1 VVAVPRGGQEQ
12 NGVPSSGPSWADE
25 RVRRSM
31 INDEIAAQK
40 AVAAAFPVGTVVRR
54 EGTHVNA
61 ALRRAA

>member
-1 VVAVPRGGQEQ
+1 
-12 NGVPSSGPSWADE
+12 VPSSGPGWADE